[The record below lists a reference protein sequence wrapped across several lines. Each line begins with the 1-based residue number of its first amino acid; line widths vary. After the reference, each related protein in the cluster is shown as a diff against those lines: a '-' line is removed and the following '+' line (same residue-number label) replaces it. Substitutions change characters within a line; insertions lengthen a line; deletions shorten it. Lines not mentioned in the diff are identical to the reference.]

1 MAGNVSWQL
10 NDTRATFRGG
20 DFSATL
26 DALSP
31 ERGLYDVSLAGT
43 TLVDCQFLG
52 LDVDASGETVLAD
65 FYQRGRDLIA
75 RYAQTTQRV
84 FAIVAYWR
92 AGWLEL
98 DNASCPY
105 IDLVV
110 SVETSLLNSRPWLV
124 AKSKLSAGLDRWIS
138 APAGYEVARLP
149 HPAASYVEIR
159 HPDDALTASL
169 SAMGDQAVLS
179 TRLFGQPLE
188 KGVILRSRLRGL
200 FVPREGD
207 ETLAR
212 AALAEFAAMPLP
224 LTT

>member
-1 MAGNVSWQL
+1 MAGSVSWQL
-10 NDTRATFRGG
+10 NGTRATLRCG
-20 DFSATL
+20 DLSATL
-26 DALSP
+26 DGRLPA
-31 ERGLYDVSLAGT
+31 RGLYDVSLAGT
-43 TLVDCQFLG
+43 TLADGQFLG
-52 LDVDASGETVLAD
+52 LDIDATGEAVLAD
-65 FYQRGRDLIA
+65 FYQRGGDLIA

-92 AGWLEL
+92 AGCLEL
-98 DNASCPY
+98 NNASHPY
-105 IDLVV
+105 VDLVV
-110 SVETSLLNSRPWLV
+110 SVETSLLDSRPWLV
-124 AKSKLSAGLDRWIS
+124 ATSKLSAALDRWVS
-138 APAGYEVARLP
+138 APAGYEVARLT
-149 HPAASYVEIR
+149 HTALSYIEIR

-169 SAMGDQAVLS
+169 STRGEQAELS

-212 AALAEFAAMPLP
+212 AALAQFAALPLP